1 MEKFTKE
8 EKQLLLTDIGARV
21 PYGVKANIPLIEG
34 DKRIYTISFSEMDD
48 FKKGHIT
55 IIPYLRPMSSM
66 TDEEFEEL
74 KEYSGLKYEQLDLAS
89 YQNGTYKCLDFY
101 LSEIPSYVVILV
113 FDWLNAHH
121 FDYRGLIEKGLAFK
135 ALDGMYNN

>member
-1 MEKFTKE
+1 MAKFTKE
-8 EKQLLLTDIGARV
+8 ENQLLLTDLSARV

-34 DKRIYTISFSEMDD
+34 DKRIYTISFSEIDD

-66 TDEEFEEL
+66 TDEERTEFYKVGGIMSHKVET
-74 KEYSGLKYEQLDLAS
+74 D
-89 YQNGTYKCLDFY
+89 TYVLTAFSPDAY
-101 LSEIPSYVVILV
+101 
-113 FDWLNAHH
+113 DWLNAHH

-135 ALDGMYNN
+135 APKGMYNN